1 MLPVEAIATRIKEG
15 KELSQLEI
23 LCNTRKKRTMS
34 RSKLA
39 GIGIDLTV
47 YRFLCVFGVV
57 SYGLRKPLISQRPLL
72 SLQATTNATVRIA
85 PNSEDLRQ
93 DSSLPTIP

>member
-23 LCNTRKKRTMS
+23 LCNSRKKRTMS

-47 YRFLCVFGVV
+47 YRFLCVTAQLTG
-57 SYGLRKPLISQRPLL
+57 
-72 SLQATTNATVRIA
+72 ATNATIRIA
-85 PNSEDLRQ
+85 PNSEDLR
-93 DSSLPTIP
+93 